1 MRRFLVILII
11 ALAISSCSQK
21 EPNMAWLEGSWR
33 NTSKSMDFHE
43 NWKRLDDQHL
53 SAESYVLVKNDTV
66 FYERIILTKTT
77 KGWDYTVSVRDQNK
91 ELPVTFAS
99 TLLSDDLLV
108 FENAK
113 HDFPNRIEYKK
124 ITEDSLIATIFGT
137 QKGKPVSEVF
147 PMKKMQP

>member
-1 MRRFLVILII
+1 MRRFLFILII
-11 ALAISSCSQK
+11 ALSISSCSEK
-21 EPNMAWLEGSWR
+21 EPSLTWLEGSWR
-33 NTSKSMDFHE
+33 NTTKSMDFHE
-43 NWKRLDDQHL
+43 NWKRIDDQHI

-66 FYERIILTKTT
+66 FYERIILTKTA

-124 ITEDSLIATIFGT
+124 ITEDSLVATIFGT